1 MTNPLTQQDVNNTAW
16 AACDTFRGVI
26 DPAQYKDYILVMLF
40 LKYISDQWAD
50 HYAAYRKEYGDNEE
64 RIRRKLERERFI
76 LPYVEFKDEKTGEVT
91 DRFLADFHALY
102 ERRKAANLGELIN
115 IVLDHIEEANKAKL
129 EGVFRNI
136 DFNSEANLGKTKDRN
151 RRLENLLGDF
161 AKLDLRPSRVSEDV
175 IGNTYIYLIE
185 RFASDAG
192 KKAGEFY
199 TPKQVSKLL
208 AQLAA
213 PKPGDRICDPTCG
226 SGGLLIEAAALVEAQ
241 GSRDFALFGQEVN
254 GSTWALARM
263 NMFLHGKDAARI
275 EWGDTLNSPAL
286 VEADRLMRFNV
297 VVANPPFSLD
307 KWGAAEAQADRYNRF
322 LARRATQVQ
331 GRLRVRHP
339 HDRNRAAAGR
349 ARGRGGAARRAVPG
363 RRRRPHPPR
372 LIEENLLDAVIGL
385 PGNLFP
391 TTSIPVAILVFDR
404 AREKGGAR
412 ENCQDVLFID
422 ASRDYQS
429 GKNQNALLDEHMAKH
444 ARHLPRPPA
453 GGQVR
458 PRRQPA
464 GDRRQRL
471 QPQHPALRRH
481 LRGRGRDR
489 RRRRRAGDRAPGRR
503 TGRGAPAHEAVPEGA
518 GRMSGGELI
527 LYTAEDGSAAIQ
539 LRAEGGTVWLTQLE
553 MATLFDTTKQNIS
566 LHIKNILPRGS

>member
-1 MTNPLTQQDVNNTAW
+1 MTDQLTQQDVNQTAW
-16 AACDTFRGVI
+16 AACDTFRGVV

-40 LKYISDQWAD
+40 LKYISDLWAD
-50 HYAAYRKEYGDNEE
+50 HYAAYQREYGDNEE

-76 LPYVEFKDEKTGEVT
+76 LPYVEFRDERTGELT

-115 IVLDHIEEANKAKL
+115 IVLDHIEEANKLKL

-175 IGNTYIYLIE
+175 IGDTYIYLIE

-226 SGGLLIEAAALVEAQ
+226 AGGLLIEAAACVERQ

-263 NMFLHGKDAARI
+263 NMFLHSKDAARI
-275 EWGDTLNSPAL
+275 EWGDTINSPAL

-307 KWGAAEAQADRYNRF
+307 KWGGPEAEADRYGRF
-322 LARRATQVQ
+322 WRGLPPKSKGDYAFITHMIETALPQE
-331 GRLRVRHP
+331 GRVAVVVP
-339 HDRNRAAAGR
+339 HGVLF
-349 ARGRGGAARRAVPG
+349 RGGAEGRIRRA
-363 RRRRPHPPR
+363 

-404 AREKGGAR
+404 AREKGGR
-412 ENCQDVLFID
+412 FEQYRKVLFVD
-422 ASRDYQS
+422 ASRDFQP
-429 GKNQNALLDEHMAKH
+429 GKNQNALLDQHL
-444 ARHLPRPPA
+444 ARITEVF
-453 GGQVR
+453 GN
-458 PRRQPA
+458 
-464 GDRRQRL
+464 
-471 QPQHPALRRH
+471 
-481 LRGRGRDR
+481 
-489 RRRRRAGDRAPGRR
+489 RRAVPSYAHLATPEEIADNDYNLNIPRYVDTFEEEEEIDVAAVEQEIERLERELVEVRA
-503 TGRGAPAHEAVPEGA
+503 
-518 GRMSGGELI
+518 RMKQYLQEL
-527 LYTAEDGSAAIQ
+527 G
-539 LRAEGGTVWLTQLE
+539 V
-553 MATLFDTTKQNIS
+553 
-566 LHIKNILPRGS
+566 